1 MALFDRLA
9 LIWRLRRLG
18 FDLLLIP
25 NGGMNK
31 NSIQF
36 AKQLNVADRRWHTA
50 ETEFDDRNPEHV
62 ATRPIR
68 HEALSGFALMPELGR
83 VDIET
88 LKLHVYPEPQLQAKW
103 RADLGE
109 KDRPRVGLFISNK
122 SAQRRWSW
130 DKWRQL
136 ALKLNAQ
143 AELLIFH
150 DPAEQPSEQQLAGLT
165 ARCLSTPSTDD
176 LMAAMSQ
183 LDLVISA
190 DSAPVH
196 IGSALQIPVVAL
208 FESRPEKYLRWY
220 PLGVR
225 HVLVHAGPQ
234 VEDIHVDAVESA
246 ARSLLTTD

>member
-1 MALFDRLA
+1 V
-9 LIWRLRRLG
+9 
-18 FDLLLIP
+18 
-25 NGGMNK
+25 
-31 NSIQF
+31 S
-36 AKQLNVADRRWHTA
+36 
-50 ETEFDDRNPEHV
+50 
-62 ATRPIR
+62 
-68 HEALSGFALMPELGR
+68 
-83 VDIET
+83 
-88 LKLHVYPEPQLQAKW
+88 PEPQLQAKW
-103 RADLGE
+103 QADLGG